1 MDQSSHGLDESGPDF
16 DTLRRIGHELEGTR
30 EQAEALAGD
39 LTDRQLWWRPEGDR
53 WSVGECLDHL
63 VRAGEI
69 YLETL
74 DEVIEEAWDEGRTAS
89 GGYRPGPVGRWV
101 VRLLEPPPGL
111 RVPAPGV
118 IRPRRPEGGVSNAT
132 RPGAAPGGGGAAG
145 RGGATG
151 RGGEA
156 GGGAGARSEAGLE
169 PLPRFLALEG
179 RLVRRLAQ
187 AQGLDLRRVK
197 LTSPFVPLLRVD
209 LGSAFRVVAVHERR
223 HLWQARQVTGAPG
236 FPEG

>member
-1 MDQSSHGLDESGPDF
+1 MDESSHALDESGPDF
-16 DTLRRIGHELEGTR
+16 DTLRRIRHEMEGTR
-30 EQAEALAGD
+30 EEAEALAGD
-39 LTDRQLWWRPEGDR
+39 LTARQLWWRPEEDR

-74 DEVIEEAWDEGRTAS
+74 DEVIEEAWDEDRTAS

-111 RVPAPGV
+111 KVPAPGM
-118 IRPRRPEGGVSNAT
+118 IRPRRPDGVASGAT
-132 RPGAAPGGGGAAG
+132 RAGAATAGSDDAGGGGGAAG
-145 RGGATG
+145 GTGAEPDT
-151 RGGEA
+151 
-156 GGGAGARSEAGLE
+156 GARPNTGLD

-179 RLVRRLAQ
+179 RLARRLAE

-236 FPEG
+236 FPED

>member
-1 MDQSSHGLDESGPDF
+1 MDASSQGLDEAGADF
-16 DTLRRIGHELEGTR
+16 DTLRRIRHELEGVR
-30 EQAEALAGD
+30 EEAEALAGG
-39 LTDRQLWWRPEGDR
+39 LTRRQLWWRPDDDR

-74 DEVIEEAWDEGRTAS
+74 DEVIDEARAAGRTVEKP
-89 GGYRPGPVGRWV
+89 YRPGPVGRWV

-111 RVPAPGV
+111 RVPAPGM
-118 IRPRRPEGGVSNAT
+118 IRPRRPDDDT
-132 RPGAAPGGGGAAG
+132 MAASA
-145 RGGATG
+145 
-151 RGGEA
+151 EDE
-156 GGGAGARSEAGLE
+156 GAGAGAGSRLD
-169 PLPRFLALEG
+169 PLPRFLALGG
-179 RLVRRLAQ
+179 RLVRRLGD

-223 HLWQARQVTGAPG
+223 HLWQARRVTESEG
-236 FPEG
+236 FPAG